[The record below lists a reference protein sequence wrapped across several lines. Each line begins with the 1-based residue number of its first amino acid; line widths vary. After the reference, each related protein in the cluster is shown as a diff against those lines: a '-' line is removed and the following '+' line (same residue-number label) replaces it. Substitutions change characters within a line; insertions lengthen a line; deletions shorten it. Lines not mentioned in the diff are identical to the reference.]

1 MTYSDK
7 VKASAEIY
15 NYIQGMGKI
24 VEAKEIFVFN
34 YRGSEF
40 FFECWN
46 YKAGAENILSVCKK
60 DDVLSIKSMNVD
72 KVTKTAIHL
81 YAFDMFNQRTTYKL
95 PIYEMEMV

>member
-15 NYIQGMGKI
+15 NYIQGMGK
-24 VEAKEIFVFN
+24 VVGKERFDFTYGDSVFT
-34 YRGSEF
+34 
-40 FFECWN
+40 FECWN
-46 YKAGAENILSVCKK
+46 FKEDAKNILSVDMKEAYFTR
-60 DDVLSIKSMNVD
+60 SMNVD

-95 PIYEMEMV
+95 PIYEMEMA